1 MIWLRLFIAAIAL
14 TISSDLS
21 AWAQTQVNSP
31 EGFYDCKGIANGANI
46 RDRNKTLC
54 CLQGQQVCNQCFYTK
69 QGCEPQFGCDTL
81 AKKDIY
87 GTCCFDNQKDCG
99 KCYYT
104 KQGCEPQF
112 GCDTLARKDING
124 TCCFDNQKDCG
135 KCYYTKQG
143 CESTHGCGTSV
154 TDVGCGCGNGK
165 SCYGCDNVANSGKV
179 NTNCGCGNPAAGACG
194 CNLNITCCRA
204 AAGGNEC
211 INFGWFETMR
221 ITPNDTTI
229 QGFYSHTGSSHNF
242 VNKAGPWCQ
251 QGSTICGSMRCYE
264 SGGIQFNTAILG
276 HQASFNSC
284 PLSNHGCFDP
294 ASTILL
300 EGGTLVEASD
310 VKVGDRIFNSLSGR
324 SFAVKRVL
332 VGPENLP
339 MVEMGF
345 DGHLLRVTQEHPVLT
360 SDGMRRAS
368 TVKVGDRIVDAAGK
382 ERVLEY
388 VRLAEIVEGQ
398 RVVNFELDVDSS
410 DPIDRLIIADNMIS
424 GDLVVQQSKLPGEE

>member
-31 EGFYDCKGIANGANI
+31 EGFYDCKGIANGATV
-46 RDRNKTLC
+46 R
-54 CLQGQQVCNQCFYTK
+54 
-69 QGCEPQFGCDTL
+69 
-81 AKKDIY
+81 
-87 GTCCFDNQKDCG
+87 
-99 KCYYT
+99 
-104 KQGCEPQF
+104 
-112 GCDTLARKDING
+112 
-124 TCCFDNQKDCG
+124 
-135 KCYYTKQG
+135 
-143 CESTHGCGTSV
+143 
-154 TDVGCGCGNGK
+154 TDCGCGAPASSTYACRRCGDNI
-165 SCYGCDNVANSGKV
+165 SCLDCRGVPFGTTPNTDCGCGAPASSSYACRRCGDNTSCLGCDGVPFSGKV

-211 INFGWFETMR
+211 INFGWFNDMR
-221 ITPNDTTI
+221 FNSTNAPI
-229 QGFYSHTGSSHNF
+229 QGFYSHWGSSNNF
-242 VNKAGPWCQ
+242 VDPTGPWCV

-264 SGGIQFNTAILG
+264 SGGVQFNPAILG
-276 HQASFNSC
+276 HQASFNNC